1 MWNDD
6 DNGDA
11 SFTINEAFAQRYQNK
26 KRAEEITN
34 LKRKYG
40 DEDDQDSESEE
51 EEDELG
57 ELVTPEVDAQIMRTI
72 ATIRAGKPEVYD
84 PTKKFFEESDIA
96 SARQQWEAKQAQIK
110 REGKPMHLK
119 DFHRRELLKGKKGG
133 EEGEEDADNDD
144 GENDFFEDRAPLTH
158 AEEQDLLRNSFKT
171 AATAADDDDAEDFL
185 SLRDKSD
192 SEKKAEEE
200 EYRKFL
206 IENMAAEGGQGLKEY
221 REYSANRPSNPDED
235 FLMEYVLNR
244 GWMDKDAISVPKY
257 DDVIDLSDDEE
268 AVDNAEDFERTH
280 NFRFEEE
287 GSTSIVGH
295 ARTIEGSMRRKDD
308 KRKKTREAKKARQ
321 GEESLKKAEELKRLK
336 NLKKEEIR
344 KRLEQIKEVAGGDF
358 TGLEKVDL
366 DGEFDPDAFDQ
377 QMAAAFDSQYYE
389 HDGDDDK
396 PDFGDDID
404 VDDIMPPEVMDGN
417 LWDEEEDGEGGN
429 NPGAD
434 EDWGGDEEEEY
445 GYDEAGGDDDD
456 ENFNMDAD
464 YLPGG
469 AAYGVK
475 KEKVSKEDKKSK
487 KKAAAAA
494 AAATVAASESAPPSG
509 ANGNQKMSIDQF
521 MDEYYSLDYEDMIG
535 DLPTR
540 FKYRKVDTQNFGLTG
555 KEILEADDADLN
567 EIIGLKKLAP
577 FRRPDLV
584 ARDLENFSKSKKK
597 RLREF
602 RKKLEAKREQAKP
615 NPPREKKKPAVAVAV
630 AGASASASAVAGA
643 GAGASA
649 SASAVPVASL
659 SAPPSAE
666 EVEKKKIKK
675 EKQKEKRK
683 RGEEQGGGDAET
695 GKQNGDAVPPPPP
708 SAPKAKKIKKEH
720 GTSSSTKKKA
730 KDGLTDERLA
740 SYGIGSKKNKY

>member
-40 DEDDQDSESEE
+40 DEDSQDSESEE

-84 PTKKFFEESDIA
+84 PTKKFFEESAIA
-96 SARQQWEAKQAQIK
+96 AARQQWEAKQAQIK

-119 DFHRRELLKGKKGG
+119 DFHRRELLEGKKGEQEDG
-133 EEGEEDADNDD
+133 EEEE
-144 GENDFFEDRAPLTH
+144 EEDFFEDRTPLTH

-171 AATAADDDDAEDFL
+171 AATAANDNDNDDDDFL

-206 IENMAAEGGQGLKEY
+206 IESMAAEGGQGLQEY
-221 REYSANRPSNPDED
+221 REYSAGRPSNPDED

-244 GWMDKDAISVPKY
+244 GWMDKDAISVPTY
-257 DDVIDLSDDEE
+257 NDVIDLSDDED

-308 KRKKTREAKKARQ
+308 KRKQTREAKKARQ
-321 GEESLKKAEELKRLK
+321 GEEALKKAEELKRLK

-366 DGEFDPDAFDQ
+366 DGEFDPEAFDQ

-389 HDGDDDK
+389 HGGDDDVK

-417 LWDEEEDGEGGN
+417 LWDEEDEEGDDA
-429 NPGAD
+429 GAD
-434 EDWGGDEEEEY
+434 EEWGGDEQEY
-445 GYDEAGGDDDD
+445 GYDDAGAGGDDDD

-475 KEKVSKEDKKSK
+475 KEKVSKKDKKSK
-487 KKAAAAA
+487 KKAASAA
-494 AAATVAASESAPPSG
+494 AASESAPPSG
-509 ANGNQKMSIDQF
+509 SNGDQKMSIDQF

-567 EIIGLKKLAP
+567 ELIGLKKLAP

-584 ARDLENFSKSKKK
+584 ERDLEKFSKSKKK

-615 NPPREKKKPAVAVAV
+615 NPPREKKVAAATPSPAGGA
-630 AGASASASAVAGA
+630 ASASL
-643 GAGASA
+643 
-649 SASAVPVASL
+649 VASV
-659 SAPPSAE
+659 ATPSAE
-666 EVEKKKIKK
+666 EAEKKKIKK

-683 RGEEQGGGDAET
+683 RSEEASAVDAEQGTMD
-695 GKQNGDAVPPPPP
+695 KQNGVSKTDAAVPP
-708 SAPKAKKIKKEH
+708 STPKAKRTKKEH
-720 GTSSSTKKKA
+720 GTASSKKKA

-740 SYGIGSKKNKY
+740 SYGIGSKKTKY

>member
-6 DNGDA
+6 DNGDGTA
-11 SFTINEAFAQRYQNK
+11 AFTINEAFAQRYQNK

-40 DEDDQDSESEE
+40 DEEEDNSESEE

-84 PTKKFFEESDIA
+84 PNKKFFEESDIA
-96 SARQQWEAKQAQIK
+96 AAREQWERKQEKIK
-110 REGKPMHLK
+110 AEGKPMHLK
-119 DFHRRELLKGKKGG
+119 DFHRRELLHGVNGD
-133 EEGEEDADNDD
+133 EEEAGFTSAS
-144 GENDFFEDRAPLTH
+144 APEPALTH
-158 AEEQDLLRNSFKT
+158 TEEQDLLRNSFKS
-171 AATAADDDDAEDFL
+171 AAANATADDDDEDFL

-308 KRKKTREAKKARQ
+308 KRKKTREAKKERQ
-321 GEESLKKAEELKRLK
+321 TEQQLKKAEELKRLK

-366 DGEFDPDAFDQ
+366 DGEFDPDAFDA
-377 QMAAAFDSQYYE
+377 QMAAAFDNEYYE
-389 HDGDDDK
+389 HDGDDVK

-404 VDDIMPPEVMDGN
+404 VEDIMPPEVMDGN
-417 LWDEEEDGEGGN
+417 LWDEEDENGAEGDYGEEEAWDGEEQ
-429 NPGAD
+429 D
-434 EDWGGDEEEEY
+434 Y
-445 GYDEAGGDDDD
+445 GYDNDGGAGDDD

-469 AAYGVK
+469 AAYGKATK
-475 KEKVSKEDKKSK
+475 KEKVSKKDKKSQ

-494 AAATVAASESAPPSG
+494 AAAAASAPPTSG
-509 ANGNQKMSIDQF
+509 LSGDAKMSIDQF

-567 EIIGLKKLAP
+567 ELIGLKKLAP

-584 ARDLENFSKSKKK
+584 ERDLEKFSKSKKK

-602 RKKLEAKREQAKP
+602 RKKLEAKREAAKP
-615 NPPREKKKPAVAVAV
+615 NPPKDKKKLQTATTASMDEAAPAAAITPAPVSAEDAEKKR
-630 AGASASASAVAGA
+630 
-643 GAGASA
+643 
-649 SASAVPVASL
+649 
-659 SAPPSAE
+659 
-666 EVEKKKIKK
+666 IKK

-683 RGEEQGGGDAET
+683 RSEEDNAAGGEQAE
-695 GKQNGDAVPPPPP
+695 KQNGDHRPPPPETLKP
-708 SAPKAKKIKKEH
+708 KKIKKEH
-720 GTSSSTKKKA
+720 GTKKKA

-740 SYGIGSKKNKY
+740 SYGIGTSKKNKY

>member
-96 SARQQWEAKQAQIK
+96 AARQQWEAKQAQIK

-133 EEGEEDADNDD
+133 EEEDDNDD
-144 GENDFFEDRAPLTH
+144 DGGNDFFEDRAPLTH

-321 GEESLKKAEELKRLK
+321 SEESLKKAEELKRLK

-366 DGEFDPDAFDQ
+366 EGEFDPDAFDQ

-417 LWDEEEDGEGGN
+417 LWDEEEGEEDGN
-429 NPGAD
+429 NHAAD
-434 EDWGGDEEEEY
+434 EEWGGDEEEGY
-445 GYDEAGGDDDD
+445 GYDETGGGDDD

-475 KEKVSKEDKKSK
+475 KEKVSKKDKKSK

-494 AAATVAASESAPPSG
+494 AAAASAAASESAPPSG
-509 ANGNQKMSIDQF
+509 ANNGNQKMSIDQF

-615 NPPREKKKPAVAVAV
+615 NPPKEKKKKTAV
-630 AGASASASAVAGA
+630 AGASA
-643 GAGASA
+643 
-649 SASAVPVASL
+649 VPAASL
-659 SAPPSAE
+659 SATPSAE

-683 RGEEQGGGDAET
+683 RSEEQGGGGSDAET

-708 SAPKAKKIKKEH
+708 PASATTTTTPKAKKIKKEH
-720 GTSSSTKKKA
+720 GSSTKKKA

-740 SYGIGSKKNKY
+740 SYGIGSKKNKH

>member
-84 PTKKFFEESDIA
+84 PSKKFFEESDIA
-96 SARQQWEAKQAQIK
+96 AARQQWEAKQAQIK

-133 EEGEEDADNDD
+133 EDDDNDDD
-144 GENDFFEDRAPLTH
+144 GENGFFEDRAPLTH

-257 DDVIDLSDDEE
+257 DDVINLSDDEE

-366 DGEFDPDAFDQ
+366 DGEFDPDAFDR

-389 HDGDDDK
+389 HDGDDVK

-417 LWDEEEDGEGGN
+417 LWDEEEEDEEGGN

-434 EDWGGDEEEEY
+434 EEWGGDEDEEY

-475 KEKVSKEDKKSK
+475 KEKVSKKDKKSK

-494 AAATVAASESAPPSG
+494 AAAAASDSAPPSG

-584 ARDLENFSKSKKK
+584 ARDLESFSKSKKK

-615 NPPREKKKPAVAVAV
+615 NPPREKKKT
-630 AGASASASAVAGA
+630 AG
-643 GAGASA
+643 
-649 SASAVPVASL
+649 AVPVV
-659 SAPPSAE
+659 SAE

-675 EKQKEKRK
+675 EKQREKRK
-683 RGEEQGGGDAET
+683 RSEEQGGGDAKT
-695 GKQNGDAVPPPPP
+695 GKQNGDAVPPPPS
-708 SAPKAKKIKKEH
+708 SAATTPKAKKIKKEH
-720 GTSSSTKKKA
+720 GSSSSSTKKKA

-740 SYGIGSKKNKY
+740 SYGIGGKKNKY